1 LRILTK
7 RHVIRVLNR
16 MTKQKDR
23 DKANIFRKHLQSL
36 RLLTIKTFDQRF
48 SRGSGEGLYLSN
60 KLVEKCETS
69 VRKKSENTT
78 TVDKILI
85 QIAFVLPPLSSI
97 NCGKIPLY
105 SVTVREQIVAGNMKL
120 GSWRNHFSTFLNNFK
135 MTIRKVTLTATIVN
149 EKKF

>member
-1 LRILTK
+1 
-7 RHVIRVLNR
+7 

-36 RLLTIKTFDQRF
+36 RLLTFKTFDQRF

-60 KLVEKCETS
+60 NLLRNVKPVYG
-69 VRKKSENTT
+69 RNQ